1 MTARKVAG
9 KAAGGALVLFLLVGC
24 ANVSPEQTRLAQAC
38 FDAALR
44 VVACQLTAH
53 H

>member
-9 KAAGGALVLFLLVGC
+9 KAASGALVQ
-24 ANVSPEQTRLAQAC
+24 ERLAQAC

-44 VVACQLTAH
+44 VVACQLQARH
-53 H
+53 

>member
-9 KAAGGALVLFLLVGC
+9 KAASGALVGC
-24 ANVSPEQTRLAQAC
+24 ADMSPAQERFAQAC

-44 VVACQLTAH
+44 VVACQLQARH
-53 H
+53 